1 MNIKIDKMLLRLVYA
16 VACAICISGVFEFTP
31 QCYAQNY
38 YPDEFGNTWRLR
50 STDGVEEKIVTIEGP
65 EIVNGEEL
73 RIIMD
78 QSPEDLSKLY
88 IKTEADGIKLYRLV
102 AEVPLI
108 GEVVYD
114 ITPPQDYLPNPLDLG
129 TKWTIEGEA
138 SVPLLGTIQSII
150 ESEVVAIDDVT
161 VPAGSFP
168 NSLKIEQTV
177 TNVVL
182 IGNVEVDMTMW
193 LAPNVGIVK
202 TIDRRDVTFEL
213 VSYNVATEEIEIAVQ
228 PKDNLA
234 TAWGARKIE

>member
-1 MNIKIDKMLLRLVYA
+1 MNIVKNKRLLQFLNPFFCVF
-16 VACAICISGVFEFTP
+16 CISGAFNLTP
-31 QCYAQNY
+31 QSHAQNY

-65 EIVNGEEL
+65 EIVNGEEV

-78 QSPEDLSKLY
+78 QSPDDLSKLY
-88 IKTEADGIKLYRLV
+88 VKTEPDGMKLYRLV
-102 AEVPLI
+102 AEVPLL

-114 ITPPQDYLPNPLDLG
+114 ITPPQPYLPNPIDVG

-138 SVPLLGTIQSII
+138 SVPLLGKIQSII
-150 ESEVVAIDDVT
+150 DSEVVAIDDVT
-161 VPAGSFP
+161 VPAGRFA
-168 NSLKIEQTV
+168 NSLKIVQDV
-177 TNVVL
+177 TNVVS
-182 IGNVEVDMTMW
+182 IGNVELKMTMW

-213 VSYNVATEEIEIAVQ
+213 FSYDVATEEIEIAVQ

-234 TAWGARKIE
+234 TVWGALKIK

>member
-1 MNIKIDKMLLRLVYA
+1 M
-16 VACAICISGVFEFTP
+16 
-31 QCYAQNY
+31 
-38 YPDEFGNTWRLR
+38 
-50 STDGVEEKIVTIEGP
+50 
-65 EIVNGEEL
+65 
-73 RIIMD
+73 
-78 QSPEDLSKLY
+78 
-88 IKTEADGIKLYRLV
+88 
-102 AEVPLI
+102 
-108 GEVVYD
+108 
-114 ITPPQDYLPNPLDLG
+114 DLG

-168 NSLKIEQTV
+168 NSLKIEQKI

-182 IGNVEVDMTMW
+182 IGNVEVEMTMW

-213 VSYNVATEEIEIAVQ
+213 FSYDVATEEIEIAVQ

-234 TAWGARKIE
+234 TAWGTLKFE